1 MLSGR
6 RANHRHMVVRVFLAV
21 LFVAGIAAPASAEPA
36 LWKVQGAHATVYL
49 FGTVHVLKSTT
60 QWRTPK
66 VEQAFASAGSLWEEV
81 PNADDDIAAMQP
93 LVMQYG
99 LDPTHPLS
107 SLLTD
112 DGKAKLAAF
121 EAAYGLPPQGINVF
135 RPWLAAMTFSVI
147 PMTKAGYDPKSG
159 VDSVLRTMARA
170 QNKPLMGFETAE
182 QQIRYLA
189 DLPQQTQLDLLLFTL
204 GNAEKETAKLGDLV
218 DAWVAGDTAKL
229 EAFLD
234 FDLAKQQPEVYR
246 ALIADRNRA
255 FATKIEQLLNGD
267 GVAFVAIG
275 AGHLVGPDSVQ
286 AALAKDGLQA
296 VRQ

>member
-1 MLSGR
+1 MI
-6 RANHRHMVVRVFLAV
+6 VRVFLAV
-21 LFVAGIAAPASAEPA
+21 LLAIGIAAPASAEPA
-36 LWKVQGAHATVYL
+36 LWKVQGPHATVYL

-66 VEQAFASAGSLWEEV
+66 IEQAFASAGSLWEEV
-81 PNADDDIAAMQP
+81 PNGDDVAGMQP
-93 LVMQYG
+93 LVMQLG
-99 LDPTHPLS
+99 LDPAHPLS

-121 EAAYGLPPQGINVF
+121 EAAYGLAPQAVDIF
-135 RPWLAAMTFSVI
+135 RPWLAAMTFLVI

-159 VDSVLRTMARA
+159 VDTVLRTMARA

-182 QQIRYLA
+182 QQMHYLA
-189 DLPQQTQLDLLLFTL
+189 DLPQQTQLDYLLFTL
-204 GNAEKETAKLGDLV
+204 GNAEKETGKLADLV
-218 DAWVAGDTAKL
+218 DAWAAGDTAKL
-229 EAFLD
+229 EGFLD
-234 FDLAKQQPEVYR
+234 ADLAKQQPEVYR
-246 ALIADRNRA
+246 TLLVDRNHA

-267 GVAFVAIG
+267 GVTFVAIG

-286 AALAKDGLQA
+286 AALARDGFQA